1 MVKNVWGFMVITQHL
16 CAACGSEHI
25 RRNGSSQGHA
35 KYHCTACGHQA
46 RFVPAAAA
54 RALRYAQVEQL
65 LVERNSQRSIVRV
78 SGVSRM
84 TVAKLIKKRWLPAR
98 PCPACGR
105 KRPSAGNGRPLNSM
119 RCGPLWPAKSAKC
132 GCGWPLSAP
141 ADASW
146 PG

>member
-1 MVKNVWGFMVITQHL
+1 MVIMQHL

-54 RALRYAQVEQL
+54 RALRHAQVEQL

-84 TVAKLIKKRWLPAR
+84 TVAKLIKK
-98 PCPACGR
+98 
-105 KRPSAGNGRPLNSM
+105 SVGRP
-119 RCGPLWPAKSAKC
+119 P
-132 GCGWPLSAP
+132 AP
-141 ADASW
+141 APPAAEKGPA
-146 PG
+146 PGMGGP